1 MFLSTWGLGPHQ
13 MVSCDRWGLWAMWHQ
28 LHLQRGWRQ
37 LSHEGTNRVHVTDPK
52 AGASLVL
59 MFCVR

>member
-1 MFLSTWGLGPHQ
+1 
-13 MVSCDRWGLWAMWHQ
+13 MWHQ